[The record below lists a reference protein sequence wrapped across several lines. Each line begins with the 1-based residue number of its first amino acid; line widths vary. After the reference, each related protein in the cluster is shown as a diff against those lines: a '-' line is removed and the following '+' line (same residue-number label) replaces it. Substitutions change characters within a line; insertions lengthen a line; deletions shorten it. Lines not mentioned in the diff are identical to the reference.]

1 MTDFNIHD
9 LHLHPI
15 EAQESGKV
23 VLRYNDHLLRRFGQA
38 ELRELAEGTQTD
50 FILRVAAD
58 ELWAVIDG
66 AVSILLVDLRPN
78 SPTYEKSDTYL
89 ISVEDNQ
96 ALLIPFGVAYAME
109 SEQASKLLRL
119 ATHADDT
126 HKEDQH
132 LPRGAFAELTT

>member
-15 EAQESGKV
+15 ECKEAGKV
-23 VLRYNDHLLRRFGQA
+23 VLRFDDHLLRRFGQV
-38 ELRELAEGTQTD
+38 EVRELAESAQTD
-50 FILRVAAD
+50 FTQRSAAD
-58 ELWAVIDG
+58 ELWAVIGG
-66 AVSILLVDLRPN
+66 AVSFLLIDQRSN
-78 SPTYEKSDTYL
+78 SPTFEKTDTYL

-96 ALLIPFGVAYAME
+96 ALLIPFGVAYALE
-109 SEQASKLLRL
+109 SDQASRLLRL